1 MIHRRAPWI
10 ALVAC
15 LVAGGAI
22 APLAAPV
29 PARAAERWDAR
40 GVIERFGPERKSVSI
55 AHEAIPGYMGAMTMS
70 FEPRDPEQLARFA
83 IGDRVSFTFTDTDDG
98 RRVIESI
105 AKR

>member
-1 MIHRRAPWI
+1 MLRRRAS
-10 ALVAC
+10 LVVLLAC
-15 LVAGGAI
+15 LGAGAAI
-22 APLAAPV
+22 APLFASAP
-29 PARAAERWDAR
+29 AQAAEHWDAR

-70 FEPRDPEQLARFA
+70 FEPRDSDQLARFA

>member
-1 MIHRRAPWI
+1 MLRRRA
-10 ALVAC
+10 ALVVLLAC
-15 LVAGGAI
+15 LGSGAAI
-22 APLAAPV
+22 AGSAP
-29 PARAAERWDAR
+29 AQAAERWDAR

-70 FEPRDPEQLARFA
+70 FEPRDPDQLARLA

-105 AKR
+105 EKR